1 MGTWEIDPAAF
12 ELCNEGARVK
22 LNPLSM
28 RVLVYLAERA
38 GEVVPSEELLAA
50 FWRGPISSTNAVHK
64 AVAEL
69 RGALGDQRGHS
80 RYIQT
85 VTKKGYRLLAPV
97 ERLAAT
103 MSPAG
108 GYRSGDAAGSMH
120 RTLAILPFLTIG
132 DDADQPDRGKSLASA
147 LTRQLGLFPGLTVLD
162 SKRVATHA
170 PIGESIQQIGAA
182 LAATHVLHGGVRLI
196 EGAVRVDV
204 TLYDAGTGQ
213 AIYTFAREQTADGI
227 ADMQEAI
234 VADLLVELAIP
245 LDRHRLDEMNRWE
258 TRNVKAYRLA
268 EEAEYFRHRADLRAL
283 PFAASCF
290 REAIRLAPDFVH
302 AYAALAA
309 TLGDLA
315 VNSQAAEEV
324 CREYHGEVVA
334 LLEAASRL
342 APDYSGLEALRYAEI
357 RLRGGDLWPRLEAHA
372 RAEIQAHGV
381 STSPSYAYLEYAD
394 QLLSGRLFREAA
406 RFVEIWESG
415 APGSPWAARRRY
427 QIAMLT
433 LSPRLALPLVD
444 ATARLFPND
453 PITIQNLSLANAL
466 AGEFTPAERYLQRLR
481 EIDPTG
487 SYARCAFICLGVLRG
502 DLAPGSQAFRL
513 AAKPPRADAFSGG
526 LAHLMV
532 GDVEQGL
539 ALWRQVPLR
548 LREMVCRST
557 VRAELFIPAT
567 VVRDPRYQAYLD
579 EIGIGAGW
587 TAFLREKLTELA
599 PCTGISFEGA

>member
-12 ELCNEGARVK
+12 ELCSEGARVK

-28 RVLVYLAERA
+28 NVLVYLAERA
-38 GEVVPSEELLAA
+38 GEVVPSEELLAT

-85 VTKKGYRLLAPV
+85 VTRKGYRLLAPV
-97 ERLAAT
+97 QRLAGA
-103 MSPAG
+103 MSPATAHH
-108 GYRSGDAAGSMH
+108 RGDAAGRMH
-120 RTLAILPFLTIG
+120 RTLAILPFQPIG
-132 DDADQPDRGKSLASA
+132 LDADRTDLGRRIASA
-147 LTRQLGLFPGLTVLD
+147 LPRQLGLYPNLTVLD
-162 SKRVATHA
+162 AERVSTPAR
-170 PIGESIQQIGAA
+170 IGESIQQIGVA
-182 LAATHVLHGGVRLI
+182 LAATHVLQGGVQVI

-204 TLYDAGTGQ
+204 TLYDAGTGE
-213 AIYTFAREQTADGI
+213 ALFTFARQQSADRI
-227 ADMQEAI
+227 ADMQETI

-245 LDRHRLDEMNRWE
+245 LDEDRLHEMSRWE

-268 EEAEYFRHRADLRAL
+268 EEAEHFRDRADLRTL

-302 AYAALAA
+302 AYAALGA

-315 VNSQAAEEV
+315 VNSQAADAV
-324 CREYHGEVVA
+324 RREYHDEVIA
-334 LLEAASRL
+334 LLEVASRID
-342 APDYSGLEALRYAEI
+342 PDYRGLEALQYAEI
-357 RLRGGDLWPRLEAHA
+357 RLRGGDVWPRLEAHA
-372 RAEIQAHGV
+372 RAKIQAQGV

-394 QLLSGRLFREAA
+394 QLLSGRLFREAE
-406 RFVEIWESG
+406 RFVEIWERG
-415 APGSPWAARRRY
+415 APGCPWAARRRY

-433 LSPRLALPLVD
+433 SSPRLALPLVD
-444 ATARLFPND
+444 DTARLFPND
-453 PITIQNLSLANAL
+453 PVTVQNLSLVNAL
-466 AGEFTPAERYLQRLR
+466 AGEFAPAERYIQRLR

-487 SYARCAFICLGVLRG
+487 AYTNCAHLCLSVLRG
-502 DLAPGSQAFRL
+502 DLAPGSEAFRL
-513 AAKPPRADAFSGG
+513 AATPPRADAFSGG

-567 VVRDPRYQAYLD
+567 VVRDARYQAYLD
-579 EIGIGAGW
+579 EIGIGASW
-587 TAFLREKLTELA
+587 TGFLTEKLAELA
-599 PCTGISFEGA
+599 PFTGITFEGT